1 MKGFQAVLFDLDG
14 TLIYSKG
21 VIGICINETLRHFD
35 IPPFEQEELYE
46 LIGVPL
52 GKALS
57 MKSSD
62 IKPLMT
68 YFRELYVKRY
78 LEGTDV
84 YDGMSSILSM
94 LKYEGKLIGV
104 VTLKSTPIAEEVLR
118 GLNLACFVDAVEGD
132 DDVSELKPSP
142 DQIIRVC
149 ETLDVKPEDT
159 IMIGDTT
166 MDIIAGKKAN
176 CITIGVLWGA
186 MSMDILSEAGVDYLA
201 RNPKELENLLKDL

>member
-1 MKGFQAVLFDLDG
+1 MKGFKAVLFDLDG

-21 VIGICINETLRHFD
+21 VIGTCINETLEHFD
-35 IPPFEQEELYE
+35 IPPFEQKELYE

-57 MKSSD
+57 LKSPD

-68 YFRELYVKRY
+68 YFRELYVTRY

-104 VTLKSTPIAEEVLR
+104 VTLKSTPVAEEVLR

-132 DDVSELKPSP
+132 DDISELKPSP

-149 ETLDVKPEDT
+149 ETLDVKPEHT

-176 CITIGVLWGA
+176 CRTIGVLWGA
-186 MSMDILSEAGVDYLA
+186 MSMDILSEAGVDFLA
-201 RNPKELENLLKDL
+201 RNPKELENLLKGL